1 MQYIVPL
8 DRLVAVNLNEIDL
21 LLETELG
28 YSVSVTLIGQYL
40 EIDGVA
46 VSDETTVRL
55 LIDEYLKEPE
65 PEPEYPTTNVI
76 AEGLDVR
83 SLDKTRDSVT
93 VRSDGSTF
101 TVDGEVAL
109 SPLTLAALE
118 NVNATIQSNATVDI
132 TKVSGNTIDTG
143 IGNSDTGTFR
153 VVIASNNPSLAVG
166 ATQSGSWTVNQGGLW
181 SVSQS
186 GSWSVSATQSGS
198 WTFTN
203 EVASSATNSATIH
216 STGLTA
222 SGVAKSSAGKLIK
235 IFGYNNGPDQFIHVF
250 NTSSVP
256 ANGASP
262 ISVIKAKAADNFEI
276 NFGDNGVYLST
287 GISFSNSTTAAT
299 KTTGANDCIFT
310 VVYK

>member
-143 IGNSDTGTFR
+143 IGNSGTGTFR

-166 ATQSGSWTVNQGGLW
+166 ATQSGRWTVNQGAAW
-181 SVSQS
+181 SVRANQS
-186 GSWSVSATQSGS
+186 GSWS
-198 WTFTN
+198 FTN

-216 STGLTA
+216 STGLAA
-222 SGVAKSSAGKLIK
+222 SSVAKSSAGKLIK
-235 IFGYNNGPDQFIHVF
+235 IFGYNNGPDQFIQVF
-250 NTSSVP
+250 NASSVP

-262 ISVIKAKAADNFEI
+262 ISVIKAKASDNFEI